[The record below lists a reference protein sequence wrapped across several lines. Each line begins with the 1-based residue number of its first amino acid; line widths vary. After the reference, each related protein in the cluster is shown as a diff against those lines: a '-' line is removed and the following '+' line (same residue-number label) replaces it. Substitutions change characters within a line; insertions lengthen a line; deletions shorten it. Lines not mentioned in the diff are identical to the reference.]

1 MTNGP
6 VQVITSVERRRRQSC
21 AEKQQL
27 VAAWLEPGAPV
38 WSAGSWDTPGH
49 RTTKEGVV

>member
-6 VQVITSVERRRRQSC
+6 VQVVTSVERRRRWSC

-27 VAAWLEPGAPV
+27 VAAWLEPGGSV
-38 WSAGSWDTPGH
+38 SAGSWDTPEHG
-49 RTTKEGVV
+49 TAKEAVV